1 MLSLDTANSIEYGN
15 LHHQSTTW
23 GKLVQLYQQGKIS
36 ATLTG
41 SPCETW
47 SAERHHNPD
56 ADGEAQHQQ
65 PQQPRRRMPRP
76 LRDATRLLGKKFLS
90 PRELRQLQQG
100 TFFFMQSLL
109 TMAWSLVSG
118 AIYLSEHPALPIL
131 EEAASIWKTP
141 WVLLLCA
148 HPEVKLHTVGQW
160 RWGCS
165 VTKPTGLL
173 AMRLPRFGASMYS
186 RQDPSAKKPV
196 DQAIGIGTDG
206 HFKTSAHKEYP
217 SGFCDALAGTILDEL
232 SRRSAAKQ
240 CRECTDTNSDLLT
253 WLKEASV
260 QCGEIRNGS
269 WLPDYQGD

>member
-1 MLSLDTANSIEYGN
+1 
-15 LHHQSTTW
+15 
-23 GKLVQLYQQGKIS
+23 
-36 ATLTG
+36 
-41 SPCETW
+41 
-47 SAERHHNPD
+47 
-56 ADGEAQHQQ
+56 
-65 PQQPRRRMPRP
+65 MPRP
-76 LRDATRLLGKKFLS
+76 LRDATRLLGKKYLS

-131 EEAASIWKTP
+131 EEAARIWKTP

-186 RQDPSAKKPV
+186 PQDPSAKKPA
-196 DQAIGIGTDG
+196 DLAIGIGTDG
-206 HFKTSAHKEYP
+206 RFKTSAHKEYP
-217 SGFCDALAGTILDEL
+217 PGFCDALAGTILDEL

-240 CRECTDTNSDLLT
+240 CRECTEMNSDLLT

-269 WLPDYQGD
+269 WLPDYQGDWRPLFPNSVH